1 MLEVLWLGRG
11 GQGAF
16 TAARLLGLAAVR
28 FAGLQAM
35 AFPSFGPERR
45 GAPVYAYTRISAHP
59 IHDRSA
65 VRHAQI
71 AVILDETLLPQL
83 RRDQLI
89 TQPLLLIDGG
99 KQQNA
104 SDIAEQA
111 NGIVWRL
118 PAATLAWEHLGS
130 HHTNT
135 VLIGALNGLLG
146 LLPTDALTTAI
157 QHEFAPHWQATAPL
171 PKRASANLA
180 AYQAASHLG
189 ANERTHP
196 LLARWLDH
204 HKPHISLR
212 LTAGADHHV

>member
-99 KQQNA
+99 KQQSA
-104 SDIAEQA
+104 SDIDEQA
-111 NGIVWRL
+111 NGIAWRL
-118 PAATLAWEHLGS
+118 PAAWR
-130 HHTNT
+130 
-135 VLIGALNGLLG
+135 
-146 LLPTDALTTAI
+146 
-157 QHEFAPHWQATAPL
+157 
-171 PKRASANLA
+171 RA
-180 AYQAASHLG
+180 G
-189 ANERTHP
+189 
-196 LLARWLDH
+196 
-204 HKPHISLR
+204 
-212 LTAGADHHV
+212 

>member
-99 KQQNA
+99 KQQNVA
-104 SDIAEQA
+104 EETHEIA
-111 NGIVWRL
+111 WRL

-135 VLIGALNGLLG
+135 VLIGALNGLLS
-146 LLPTDALTTAI
+146 LLPTDALATAI
-157 QHEFAPHWQATAPL
+157 QHEFAPHWQAPAPL

-189 ANERTHP
+189 ANEQTHP
-196 LLARWLDH
+196 LLARWLNRH
-204 HKPHISLR
+204 SSLIPQ
-212 LTAGADHHV
+212 AGAGAVHHV

>member
-89 TQPLLLIDGG
+89 SQPLLLIDGG
-99 KQQNA
+99 KQQNVA
-104 SDIAEQA
+104 EETHEIA
-111 NGIVWRL
+111 WRL
-118 PAATLAWEHLGS
+118 PAAALAWEHLGS

-135 VLIGALNGLLG
+135 VLIGALNGLLS
-146 LLPTDALTTAI
+146 LLPTDSLATAI
-157 QHEFAPHWQATAPL
+157 QHEFAPHWQAPAPL

-189 ANERTHP
+189 ANEQTHP
-196 LLARWLDH
+196 LLARWLNRH
-204 HKPHISLR
+204 SSLIPQ
-212 LTAGADHHV
+212 AGAGAVHHV

>member
-45 GAPVYAYTRISAHP
+45 GAPVYAYTRIAARP

-89 TQPLLLIDGG
+89 SQPLLLIDGG
-99 KQQNA
+99 KQQRG
-104 SDIAEQA
+104 SDIAEQPTDIA
-111 NGIVWRL
+111 WRL
-118 PAATLAWEHLGS
+118 PAAALAWEHLGS

-135 VLIGALNGLLG
+135 VLIGALNGLLD
-146 LLPTDALTTAI
+146 LLPTDALATAI
-157 QHEFAPHWQATAPL
+157 QHEFAPHWQAPAPL

-180 AYQAASHLG
+180 ACQAASHLG
-189 ANERTHP
+189 ANEQAHP
-196 LLARWLDH
+196 LLARWLSTHSALIPQARVGSEDH
-204 HKPHISLR
+204 
-212 LTAGADHHV
+212 V

>member
-99 KQQNA
+99 KQQNVA
-104 SDIAEQA
+104 EETHEIA
-111 NGIVWRL
+111 WRL

-135 VLIGALNGLLG
+135 VLIGALNGLLS
-146 LLPTDALTTAI
+146 LLPTDALATAI
-157 QHEFAPHWQATAPL
+157 QHEFAPHWQAPAPL

-189 ANERTHP
+189 ANEQTHP
-196 LLARWLDH
+196 LLARWLNRH
-204 HKPHISLR
+204 SSLIPQAG
-212 LTAGADHHV
+212 AGADHHV

>member
-89 TQPLLLIDGG
+89 SQPLLLIDGG
-99 KQQNA
+99 KQQNVA
-104 SDIAEQA
+104 EETREIA
-111 NGIVWRL
+111 WRL
-118 PAATLAWEHLGS
+118 PAAALAWEHLGS

-146 LLPTDALTTAI
+146 LLPTDALATAI
-157 QHEFAPHWQATAPL
+157 QSEFAPHWQAPAPL

-189 ANERTHP
+189 ANEQSHP
-196 LLARWLDH
+196 LLAHWLSAHSALIPQPRSGGGDH
-204 HKPHISLR
+204 
-212 LTAGADHHV
+212 V